1 MCDTKD
7 TEPVWTVR
15 DCGCPEEHP
24 EGHQEGCG
32 VIKNPEFARSIFTCS
47 YCYKESWHTCY
58 TIKGWT
64 SDCCNAH

>member
-32 VIKNPEFARSIFTCS
+32 VIKNPEFARSIMTCS
-47 YCYKESWHTCY
+47 YCYKQSWHTCY
-58 TIKGWT
+58 TYKGWT